1 MAYKNQSSILGWQIS
16 NGKSYNYRS
25 FEVLMKILVFKVGRE
40 ILSILKKALY
50 IVCPH
55 TVGPIRTKQFLICH
69 LKLILD
75 LIRKAR
81 VSRESLES

>member
-1 MAYKNQSSILGWQIS
+1 
-16 NGKSYNYRS
+16 
-25 FEVLMKILVFKVGRE
+25 MKILVFKVGRE

-81 VSRESLES
+81 VSRESLESWNKKRLLSTWIMLLDIKDFRVNKL

>member
-1 MAYKNQSSILGWQIS
+1 
-16 NGKSYNYRS
+16 
-25 FEVLMKILVFKVGRE
+25 MKILVFKVGRE
-40 ILSILKKALY
+40 ILSIMKKALY

-81 VSRESLES
+81 VSRESLESWNKKRLLSTWIMLLDNKDYRVNKL

>member
-1 MAYKNQSSILGWQIS
+1 
-16 NGKSYNYRS
+16 
-25 FEVLMKILVFKVGRE
+25 MKILVFKVGRE
-40 ILSILKKALY
+40 ILSIMKKALY

-81 VSRESLES
+81 VSRESLESWNKKRLLSTWIMLLDNKDFRVNKL

>member
-1 MAYKNQSSILGWQIS
+1 
-16 NGKSYNYRS
+16 
-25 FEVLMKILVFKVGRE
+25 MKILVFKVGRE

-81 VSRESLES
+81 VSRESLESWNKKRLLSTWIMLLDNKDFRVNKL

>member
-1 MAYKNQSSILGWQIS
+1 
-16 NGKSYNYRS
+16 
-25 FEVLMKILVFKVGRE
+25 MKILVFKVGRE

-81 VSRESLES
+81 VSRESLESWNKKRLLSTWIMLLDNKDYRVNKL

>member
-1 MAYKNQSSILGWQIS
+1 
-16 NGKSYNYRS
+16 
-25 FEVLMKILVFKVGRE
+25 MKILVFKVGRE

-81 VSRESLES
+81 VSKESLESWNNKRLLSTWIMLLDNKDYRVNKL